1 MKTLNSSQFL
11 SRFRFH
17 SLRSRI
23 ISLILLIMS
32 IAALSI
38 LYFTNRDVGRAMLQA
53 EESSAQNVLKLVELN
68 IRAGYDRLT
77 GEKIEILSRLQ
88 TDLHNISQYT
98 QSAFEAYVGQYKSGH
113 LERDEALDI
122 SLEWLRKVQFGEV
135 EVFVFDRNGTIV
147 AHPNPSVE
155 STTISSLSDFKG
167 RVVYQAMR
175 DDILDKRGD
184 KAIFNWRKPGSE
196 RESRHIGYF
205 LPLPHWELTLVA
217 MVDFEYVEAQSFREM
232 TAIIDSLR
240 KTFPDISVANTG
252 YAFLFDGDGKVLVPP
267 PTLDKGNSIT
277 SSLNQPQQQLLDDL
291 IREVSSKDPPSQ
303 AVYRYIDPFAL
314 QNRPEDDR
322 QVVAYVSYFK
332 PFDWY
337 QTVVVP
343 VHEIATPGQN
353 LVKSQ
358 SLIIA
363 LFFLGSILI
372 AFLWVSRISRPL
384 DFLTEY
390 AKQLPSHDFNQDSQP
405 SQAVQALADRS
416 SDEVGRLAESFVF
429 MEKELKKHIKEARQ
443 EKELAQ
449 QANEAKSEFLARMSH
464 EIRTP
469 LNGVLGMASIL
480 ADTNLNEKQHKY
492 LDTIVNSGEALLT
505 IINDILD
512 FSKIEAGKLELDNHP
527 FSFEE
532 LLSYL
537 LDIFSPRAHA
547 KGVQLNCR
555 ASPVLPPTLVG
566 DSDRLRQIL
575 TNLVGNAIKF
585 TERGNILVEVEL
597 LEQNDHAVRLKV
609 SVTDTGIGIAPEKQE
624 KIFESFSQADGSTTR
639 TYGGTGLGLSIS
651 KSLVEL
657 MDGEIGVESQIN
669 SGSSFWFSI
678 WLARDPASR
687 STKTPVQRMP
697 PREQHHYNTHY
708 PPLSGK
714 ILLVEDNATNQ
725 DYVLELLGTLEIKA
739 EVASN
744 GKEALSKLTRQS
756 YDAVLM
762 DCQMPIM
769 DGYEATIAIR
779 TRERARP
786 GSKRLPIIALTA
798 NAMANDRQHCLD
810 VGMDDFLAKPFNAQ
824 QLYQK
829 LACWLPKIKAQIV
842 DG

>member
-1 MKTLNSSQFL
+1 M
-11 SRFRFH
+11 
-17 SLRSRI
+17 
-23 ISLILLIMS
+23 ILLIMS

-38 LYFTNRDVGRAMLQA
+38 LYFTHRDVGRAMLQA

-77 GEKIEILSRLQ
+77 GEKIDILSRLQ

-98 QSAFEAYVGQYKSGH
+98 KSAFDAYVNQYKSGR
-113 LERDEALDI
+113 LSRQEALGI
-122 SLEWLRKVQFGEV
+122 SLDWLRKVQFGEV
-135 EVFVFDRNGTIV
+135 EVFVFDRDGRIV
-147 AHPNPSVE
+147 AHPNPDVE
-155 STTISSLSDFKG
+155 STTITSLTDFKG
-167 RVVYQAMR
+167 RVIYQAMR
-175 DDILDKRGD
+175 DDNLDSYGD
-184 KAIFNWRKPGSE
+184 KAIFNWRKPGSD

-205 LPLPHWELTLVA
+205 LPLADWELTLVA
-217 MVDFEYVEAQSFREM
+217 MVDFEYVEAQSLKEM
-232 TAIIDSLR
+232 KSIIDSLR

-252 YAFLFDGDGKVLVPP
+252 YAFLFDGNGKILVPP

-277 SSLNQPQQQLLDDL
+277 SSLNQEQQQLLKTL
-291 IREVSSKDPPSQ
+291 IDQVSIKDPPSQ
-303 AVYRYIDPFAL
+303 AIYRYKDPFAI
-314 QNRPEDDR
+314 QTRPTDDR

-343 VHEIATPGQN
+343 VHEIAAPGQN

-390 AKQLPSHDFNQDSQP
+390 AKQLPSHDFIQDDQP
-405 SQAVQALADRS
+405 SHAVQALADRS

-429 MEKELKKHIKEARQ
+429 MEKEIKKHIKEARQ

-480 ADTNLNEKQHKY
+480 ADTSLSEKQHKY

-527 FSFEE
+527 FSFDE

-537 LDIFSPRAHA
+537 LDIFSPRAQA
-547 KGVQLNCR
+547 KNVMLNCR
-555 ASPVLPPTLVG
+555 ASPDLPKTLIG

-585 TERGNILVEVEL
+585 TKEGTILVEVDI
-597 LEQNDHAVRLKV
+597 LEQNDHGVRLEI
-609 SVTDTGIGIAPEKQE
+609 SVKDSGIGIAPEKQE

-657 MDGEIGVESQIN
+657 MGGEIGVESQMN
-669 SGSSFWFSI
+669 AGSTFWFTV
-678 WLARDPASR
+678 WLARDPAAR
-687 STKTPVQRMP
+687 KARP
-697 PREQHHYNTHY
+697 PSPRLASKDHRIKGGIH
-708 PPLSGK
+708 PPLSGRV
-714 ILLVEDNATNQ
+714 LLVEDNSTNQ
-725 DYVLELLGTLEIKA
+725 EYVLELLKTLEISA
-739 EVASN
+739 EVATN
-744 GKEALSKLTRQS
+744 GKEALSKLNRQTF
-756 YDAVLM
+756 DVILM
-762 DCQMPIM
+762 DCQMPVM
-769 DGYEATIAIR
+769 DGYETTIAIR
-779 TRERARP
+779 TKERARP
-786 GSKRLPIIALTA
+786 GSNRLPIIALTA
-798 NAMANDRQHCLD
+798 NAMANDRQHCID

-824 QLYQK
+824 QLHQK
-829 LACWLPKIKAQIV
+829 LTCWMPRVKAQSV